1 MDLDPNHR
9 SWRIT
14 QHNLVSLAIW
24 AVIMTLLRVFGGCA
38 VLTTLLACSQSVDD
52 YKQVTPEFK
61 LSSFFTGSSSA
72 YGVMHNWQ
80 GQQQLHFSAELCG
93 QWQQSRGDLYEI
105 FQFSDGRVDKR
116 HWQLQV
122 AADGSV
128 SGTAEDVV
136 GKATGKTAGNTLFW
150 EYTLRIPSE
159 GDYIDVKVED
169 WLYLVTPTQLIN
181 RSTLHKFGLNV
192 GELTLGINQI
202 DAKADCSAFIQKFQ
216 NTTRTVPLA
225 QNP

>member
-1 MDLDPNHR
+1 MMDLLKTL
-9 SWRIT
+9 SA
-14 QHNLVSLAIW
+14 VSL
-24 AVIMTLLRVFGGCA
+24 FA
-38 VLTTLLACSQSVDD
+38 VLSGCSQSVDD
-52 YKQVTPEFK
+52 YQQMTPEFK
-61 LSSFFTGSSSA
+61 LASFFKGSSTA
-72 YGVMHNWQ
+72 YGVMHNWR

-93 QWQQSRGDLYEI
+93 QWQQDRGDLYEI
-105 FQFSDGRVDKR
+105 FQFSDGRIDKR

-136 GKATGKTAGNTLFW
+136 GKATGKTAGNTLYW

-169 WLYLVTPTQLIN
+169 WLYLVTPTQLVN
-181 RSTLHKFGLNV
+181 RSTLHKFGLGV
-192 GELTLGINQI
+192 GELTLAINQL
-202 DAKADCSAFIQKFQ
+202 DANADCTDFIRKYQ

-225 QNP
+225 KIDD